1 MWNCGNGMM
10 GGWWLLNALF
20 SLLILGLVI
29 GGVILLL
36 RRLDRSPS
44 SQPAPAASAEAIL
57 ADRYAR
63 GEIDEQEYQQRLATL
78 RGRS

>member
-10 GGWWLLNALF
+10 GGWWWLTALF
-20 SLLILGLVI
+20 SLVILGLVI

-36 RRLDRSPS
+36 RRLDRGHS
-44 SQPAPAASAEAIL
+44 SQPATAGAEAIL

-63 GEIDEQEYQQRLATL
+63 GDIDEQEYRQRLATL
-78 RGRS
+78 RERS